1 MKQTDRG
8 RETLQRILGLP
19 VALAIGIGT
28 MVGMVFFIFPGIA
41 IGYTGPAAM
50 VSFAI
55 AGVIAL
61 LVALSTAELST
72 AMPESGGAYYFV
84 SRALGS
90 GSVFVITLSM
100 LSQFLLLRQLYLT
113 RS

>member
-1 MKQTDRG
+1 MKQTDRD
-8 RETLQRILGLP
+8 RETLQRSLGLP
-19 VALAIGIGT
+19 AALAIGIGT
-28 MVGMVFFIFPGIA
+28 MVGIGIFIFPGIA
-41 IGYTGPAAM
+41 TGYTGHAAM

-90 GSVFVITLSM
+90 
-100 LSQFLLLRQLYLT
+100 
-113 RS
+113 